1 MPLYSV
7 LREAQDDTHTIKVRI
22 NDETEEQV
30 SVFHGGV
37 PESYLEYCKLCE
49 SLIHKKDLH
58 IMFDG
63 YVKEETNVIDDL
75 NLHNLGKPEGN

>member
-1 MPLYSV
+1 MLPG
-7 LREAQDDTHTIKVRI
+7 AQDDKYIIKVRI
-22 NDETEEQV
+22 NNGTKEQV